1 MGDQH
6 KTHMVLVERYIA
18 LLQQTRPNL
27 VAQKNKDGSLEL
39 PHILWMLH
47 KMKSPTFIPLTSY
60 SAWISWVQASLYF
73 HKLINIKHEKDVTRE
88 ILKEQ
93 KEN

>member
-6 KTHMVLVERYIA
+6 KTHTVLVERYIA
-18 LLQQTRPNL
+18 LLQQTRPYL
-27 VAQKNKDGSLEL
+27 VAKKDPNGSLEL

-60 SAWISWVQASLYF
+60 SAWISWVQASLYQ
-73 HKLINIKHEKDVTRE
+73 HKLIDIKHEKDITRE
-88 ILKEQ
+88 ILKQQQEL
-93 KEN
+93 